1 MQEYSIISRLTFSA
15 AVLTSGLLT
24 ARALIPPNRISAGRA
39 WGKDYLKA
47 SNATS
52 SVLRNVVLVSGLAV
66 YYAALA
72 VSPPAVVAALCPAE
86 GTGQRNPSLFA
97 WNAVT
102 GLSLLFILAGA
113 LLRRMAYSHLGRNF
127 TFGLAKP
134 HGLVTSG
141 IYKYMQHPSYTG
153 LALIGAAYYLVFFR
167 FDGAVACFVSSR
179 YWPLVQGWSAVVYAV
194 TGLWLTILL
203 GVRVVQEE
211 TMLKELFGKEWE
223 EWHAKTKRFIPG
235 II

>member
-1 MQEYSIISRLTFSA
+1 MQEYSVSRLTFCA
-15 AVLTSGLLT
+15 AVLASGLLT

-52 SVLRNVVLVSGLAV
+52 SVLRNVFLVAGLAV
-66 YYAALA
+66 YYATLA
-72 VSPPAVVAALCPAE
+72 VSPPAVVAAVCPAE

-102 GLSLLFILAGA
+102 ALSFFSILAGA
-113 LLRRMAYSHLGRNF
+113 LLRRMAYSHLGQNF

-134 HGLVTSG
+134 RGLVTSG
-141 IYKYMQHPSYTG
+141 IYKYVQHPSYTG
-153 LALIGAAYYLVFFR
+153 LALLAMGYYLVFFR
-167 FDGAVACFVSSR
+167 FDGAAACFVSPR

-194 TGLWLTILL
+194 TGLWLTVQL

-211 TMLKELFGKEWE
+211 AMLKELFGKEWE

-235 II
+235 VI